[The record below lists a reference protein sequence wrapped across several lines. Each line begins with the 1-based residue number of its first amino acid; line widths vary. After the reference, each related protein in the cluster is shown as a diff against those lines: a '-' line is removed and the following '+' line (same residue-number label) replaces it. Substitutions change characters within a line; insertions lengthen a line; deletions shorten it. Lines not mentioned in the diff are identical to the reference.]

1 MTFLQALRQAIR
13 DFLVARE
20 TAFVVNDIINNGL
33 SPEDELAIDAYL
45 AQTMP

>member
-20 TAFVVNDIINNGL
+20 TAFVVDDIINNGL
-33 SPEDELAIDAYL
+33 SAADEAAIDAYL
-45 AQTMP
+45 NQLMP